1 MQIETKMKLI
11 ENVKNSE
18 FSLDVS
24 LQTLGSTGKKVVKL
38 KITRIVRNKSR
49 KIVSRRQNVLEILH
63 IFFSSLRKESL

>member
-38 KITRIVRNKSR
+38 KIYMNC
-49 KIVSRRQNVLEILH
+49 
-63 IFFSSLRKESL
+63 

>member
-1 MQIETKMKLI
+1 MWKLKKHVETESSNIGDNELDIQHAMQIETKMKLI

-38 KITRIVRNKSR
+38 KIYMNCQK
-49 KIVSRRQNVLEILH
+49 
-63 IFFSSLRKESL
+63 